1 VTPWNFIVNSRSHTI
16 LKSLIE
22 ANELVSRF
30 DVTGIVVFAPEDS
43 QLQALVPTVVAK
55 SCYMSKVLEHHLVT
69 QASLT
74 NGRVPTLNGAMT
86 NDGSDRT

>member
-1 VTPWNFIVNSRSHTI
+1 VHTI

-30 DVTGIVVFAPEDS
+30 DQTGIVVFAPEDS
-43 QLQALVPTVVAK
+43 QLQALNTSGVPAK
-55 SCYMSKVLEHHLVT
+55 SCYMRKVLEHHLVT

-74 NGRVPTLNGAMT
+74 PGRVPTLNGFIT
-86 NDGSDRT
+86 NEGDDRK